1 VVRTNGSERRNQTRG
16 LGRVLLLVA
25 TIDVG
30 VVACGRSNVWFRGDA
45 YEGGGD
51 EAGRGGSAGK
61 GGLTTGGTGGL
72 VSTGGSGGG
81 GGSGNFGNGGTLSTG
96 GFPVGGSGAFAGAAA
111 AGPGPFACA
120 GVKAS
125 CDSFTNFSTLATTT
139 WGLGAFTGGVSV
151 FGSGLMYTDG
161 ANVHVAGAVNDY
173 GSGVILWFTNC
184 ADLSAYSGVSFTVS
198 GYTTFTGSVEFMP
211 LTNSDYPWQLRPQDQ
226 KGACTSD
233 TPANPWGDCLAPS
246 ALVGLGSSSPQYVY
260 WNAISGGYPVLW
272 NQYTSPG
279 ELVGL
284 EWHFPYDPS
293 FGPYTV
299 DMTLDDVSFIG
310 GTGNDCGPGIGGTG
324 GMGGIGGN
332 GGVAGSAG
340 WSGMPGGDGGMS
352 GGAGSSG
359 AGGSAGTGTTAG
371 EGGVSSG
378 GDGAGGV

>member
-1 VVRTNGSERRNQTRG
+1 VVRTNGSRRRNQRRG
-16 LGRVLLLVA
+16 LGQILLLVA
-25 TIDVG
+25 AIDVG
-30 VVACGRSNVWFRGDA
+30 VVACGRSNVWFPGDA

-51 EAGRGGSAGK
+51 AAGRGGSAGK

-72 VSTGGSGGG
+72 VSTGGSAGA

-96 GFPVGGSGAFAGAAA
+96 GFPVGGSGAFAGAAG

-151 FGSGLMYTDG
+151 FGSGLMHTDG
-161 ANVHVAGAVNDY
+161 ANVHVAGTVSDY
-173 GSGVILWFTNC
+173 GSGLVLWFTSC

-198 GYTTFTGSVEFMP
+198 GTTTFTYVEFMP
-211 LTNSDYPWQLRPQDQ
+211 LTNSDYPWQPRPQDQ
-226 KGACTSD
+226 KGACTSG
-233 TPANPWGDCLAPS
+233 TPTFPWNDCIAPMAPV
-246 ALVGLGSSSPQYVY
+246 ALGPSPQYLY
-260 WNAISGGYPVLW
+260 WHSITGGYPVPW
-272 NQYTSPG
+272 NQYTSPL

-293 FGPYTV
+293 YGPYTV

-310 GTGNDCGPGIGGTG
+310 GTGNDCGPGIGGMG
-324 GMGGIGGN
+324 GMGGVGGV

-340 WSGMPGGDGGMS
+340 WSGMPGGEGGMS
-352 GGAGSSG
+352 GE
-359 AGGSAGTGTTAG
+359 AGTGTTAG
-371 EGGVSSG
+371 EGGVSAG
-378 GDGAGGV
+378 GDGAGGA